1 MRTASN
7 RRNPRERRLARG
19 QKRKALWDK
28 YNNDTPL
35 WCHKCGFEITGQ
47 RREHM
52 QCHTCHTWN
61 TVVAGKG
68 FPAQFEE

>member
-1 MRTASN
+1 M
-7 RRNPRERRLARG
+7 
-19 QKRKALWDK
+19 WDK

-68 FPAQFEE
+68 FPAQFEGE